1 MKSSNL
7 HLPLLTTQD
16 SIHQRQKLISSGKP
30 ENFAHLFQTTQ
41 LPIDQIVLK
50 NCENLI
56 GSISLPVGCVGP
68 AYFEFDKK
76 QHDVYVPLAT
86 TEGAL
91 IASVHRGLKT
101 IRLAQTGKVLVEK
114 RGISRAP
121 VFQCLSGS
129 DAMKFVLWLK
139 SHEQKIKSIAESTSS
154 HLKYLSH
161 LSFIRGRYVYVR
173 FSFDT
178 DQAMGM
184 NMATIASQAIS
195 EYACKELP
203 NTRLIALSSN
213 VCTDKKDSVLNMLLG
228 RGFWVQAE
236 CIISAQILQDVLK
249 VSAQHIFQ
257 THLQKNLIG
266 SNIAGSLSQNAHVAN
281 MLAALYLATGQDPA
295 HVVDGSRA
303 ALSLEILED
312 QSLYVALTLPS
323 IIVGTIGGG
332 TYLPA
337 QTQARKI
344 IGDGK
349 DISSEFLAAV
359 AGITSLAGEISLL
372 ASLTE
377 GTLSNAHQ
385 KLGRISP

>member
-7 HLPLLTTQD
+7 HLPLSTIQEA
-16 SIHQRQKLISSGKP
+16 IHQRQKLVSSGKP
-30 ENFAHLFQTTQ
+30 ENFAQLFLTTQ
-41 LPIDQIVLK
+41 LPIDQVALK

-56 GSISLPVGCVGP
+56 GSISLPVGCAGP
-68 AYFEFDKK
+68 AHFEFDKK

-121 VFQCLSGS
+121 VFQCSSGFEAS
-129 DAMKFVLWLK
+129 KFVLWLK
-139 SHEQKIKSIAESTSS
+139 SNEQKIKRIAESTSS

-161 LSFIRGRYVYVR
+161 LSFIRGRHVYVR
-173 FSFDT
+173 YSFDT

-184 NMATIASQAIS
+184 NMATISSQAIC
-195 EYACKELP
+195 EFICTEFP
-203 NTRLIALSSN
+203 NILLVALSSN
-213 VCTDKKDSVLNMLLG
+213 VCTDKKDSMLNMLLG

-236 CIISAQILQDVLK
+236 CIIPSQILQDTLK
-249 VSAQHIFQ
+249 VSAQQIFQ
-257 THLQKNLIG
+257 THVQKNLVG

-281 MLAALYLATGQDPA
+281 MLAALYIATGQDPA

-303 ALSLEILED
+303 AVSLEILED
-312 QSLYVALTLPS
+312 QSLYTAITLPS
-323 IIVGTIGGG
+323 IVVGTVGGG

-337 QTQARKI
+337 QVQARKV
-344 IGDGK
+344 IGGGN
-349 DISSEFLAAV
+349 DILSEFLAAV
-359 AGITSLAGEISLL
+359 AGIISLAGEISLL

-377 GTLSNAHQ
+377 GTLSKAHQ